1 MRNVPLKLPGW
12 LKDTGHTG
20 PVADSNEYQRVKM
33 ASEKQREKT
42 DWSNQDDTI
51 LVKAHLRGDKT
62 AFEVLFKKYR
72 EMVGRLVFS
81 ILKDDSR
88 VDDTVQ
94 DVFVL
99 LFRNLSKFRGQSAL
113 KTWIYR
119 ITVNEAL
126 RQINRSKRWVQ
137 MPEGD
142 VEPSQIPSAIVVF
155 KHGASPERVLIEGEQ
170 RDIIQRGLSQLKPDH
185 RVILTLYYL
194 EDLSVQDLS
203 SVLEIPEGSVK
214 SRLFYARESLKK
226 ALGPIIG
233 QMQSEDTG
241 ESHVV

>member
-1 MRNVPLKLPGW
+1 
-12 LKDTGHTG
+12 
-20 PVADSNEYQRVKM
+20 M
-33 ASEKQREKT
+33 ASEKRREKT
-42 DWSNQDDTI
+42 EWSNQDDKI
-51 LVKAHLRGDKT
+51 LVKAHLQGDKT

-81 ILKDDSR
+81 ILKEESR
-88 VDDTVQ
+88 VEDTVQ

-119 ITVNEAL
+119 IAVNEAL

-142 VEPSQIPSAIVVF
+142 VEPAQIPSAIVVF
-155 KHGASPERVLIEGEQ
+155 NHGASPERVMIEGQQ
-170 RDIIQRGLSQLKPDH
+170 RELIQSGLSQLKQDH

-194 EDLSVQDLS
+194 EDLSVQELS

-214 SRLFYARESLKK
+214 SRLFYAREALKK
-226 ALGPIIG
+226 ALEPIIG
-233 QMQSEDTG
+233 QMETEAKRD
-241 ESHVV
+241 SHVV

>member
-1 MRNVPLKLPGW
+1 
-12 LKDTGHTG
+12 
-20 PVADSNEYQRVKM
+20 M
-33 ASEKQREKT
+33 ASEKGREKT
-42 DWSNQDDTI
+42 DWSNQDDKI
-51 LVKAHLRGDKT
+51 LVKAFLQGDKT

-81 ILKDDSR
+81 ILKEESR
-88 VDDTVQ
+88 VEDTVQ

-119 ITVNEAL
+119 IAVNEAL

-142 VEPSQIPSAIVVF
+142 VEPAQIPSAIVVF
-155 KHGASPERVLIEGEQ
+155 NHGASPERVMVEGQQRELIQ
-170 RDIIQRGLSQLKPDH
+170 NGLSQLKQDH

-194 EDLSVQDLS
+194 EDLSVQELS

-214 SRLFYARESLKK
+214 SRLFYARDALKK

-233 QMQSEDTG
+233 QMQTEEKRD
-241 ESHVV
+241 SHVV